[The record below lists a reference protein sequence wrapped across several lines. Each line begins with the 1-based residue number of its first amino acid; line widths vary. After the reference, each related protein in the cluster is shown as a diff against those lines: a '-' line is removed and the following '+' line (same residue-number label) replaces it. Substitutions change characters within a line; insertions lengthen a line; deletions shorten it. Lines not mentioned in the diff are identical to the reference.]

1 MLINDYSTY
10 EAWKHTEQPK
20 GLRHALDTSNL
31 NKYTG
36 LQTCMC
42 VRHVCRWIFMNATRE
57 ILTVYKEGAYR
68 PIGVCIFNRFCTFPS
83 FRCEKLMKLFVF
95 SFYSNSEY
103 FYFFSATEG
112 IFFFF
117 FFRQT
122 MFSPNCQY
130 HKFTIL
136 QYTWSKIALT
146 AVWPPF
152 GQPTYILKECCEIF
166 EHHTF
171 ELLCCEA
178 ESAGLKPLFTP
189 AKNRTVE

>member
-103 FYFFSATEG
+103 FYFFSATEE

-117 FFRQT
+117 FFLDRQCFHQT
-122 MFSPNCQY
+122 VSITNSLSYSILEAKSLWQQFGHHLDNLHIFWRNAVKYLSIIRLSYCAVRQNLLDWSLCSP
-130 HKFTIL
+130 L
-136 QYTWSKIALT
+136 
-146 AVWPPF
+146 
-152 GQPTYILKECCEIF
+152 LKTE
-166 EHHTF
+166 
-171 ELLCCEA
+171 
-178 ESAGLKPLFTP
+178 
-189 AKNRTVE
+189 R

>member
-1 MLINDYSTY
+1 MHLTHPTWTNILVCKLVCVSGTSVDEYS
-10 EAWKHTEQPK
+10 WMQPGRYWLFIK
-20 GLRHALDTSNL
+20 RAP
-31 NKYTG
+31 TG
-36 LQTCMC
+36 LLGFAYLIGFAHFHLFA
-42 VRHVCRWIFMNATRE
+42 VRNWWSC
-57 ILTVYKEGAYR
+57 
-68 PIGVCIFNRFCTFPS
+68 S
-83 FRCEKLMKLFVF
+83 F
-95 SFYSNSEY
+95 SPFYSNSEY

-112 IFFFF
+112 IFFF